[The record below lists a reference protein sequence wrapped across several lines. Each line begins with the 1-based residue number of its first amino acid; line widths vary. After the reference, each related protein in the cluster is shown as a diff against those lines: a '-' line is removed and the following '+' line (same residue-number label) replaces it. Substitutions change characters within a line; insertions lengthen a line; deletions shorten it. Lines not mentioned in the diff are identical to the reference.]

1 MTRASLSN
9 ERARGL
15 IPVRAHT
22 ERFMKAIYLLLC
34 VIGTILPLSQF
45 VPWLMDNGL
54 NSALLINEI
63 SASRISSFAWLD
75 VIVSAV
81 VVLLFVLVEG
91 RRLGV
96 RNLWAPF
103 VAMFTVGVSLA
114 LPLFLLLRQIRLE
127 QRSNNAFNSDAGNAG
142 AG

>member
-1 MTRASLSN
+1 
-9 ERARGL
+9 
-15 IPVRAHT
+15 
-22 ERFMKAIYLLLC
+22 MKAIYLLLC

-54 NSALLINEI
+54 NLALLINEI

-127 QRSNNAFNSDAGNAG
+127 QRSNNAFNSDAVVPPL
-142 AG
+142 